1 MTDLS
6 TTDVAFTTCA
16 ATFAVAAA
24 INIMAG
30 WEYLGLLYAV
40 LAIVLVTYVQ
50 VDRTRRD
57 TRNIREL
64 LEQWP
69 PLPRSNDTT
78 AAHIPGRDS
87 GPTRWT
93 GGIGPTDI
101 KIGRK
106 EGISVFKKVKNN
118 PDYER
123 KIDQEKADRV
133 KP

>member
-6 TTDVAFTTCA
+6 ATDVAFTVSA
-16 ATFAVAAA
+16 AGLAVAGCVTIA
-24 INIMAG
+24 AG
-30 WEYLGLLYAV
+30 WEYLGLLYSV
-40 LAIVLVTYVQ
+40 LAMMIVTFVQ

-57 TRNIREL
+57 TREIKDL
-64 LEQWP
+64 LKRWP

-78 AAHIPGRDS
+78 AAHMPGRDS

-106 EGISVFKKVKNN
+106 EGISPEEWV
-118 PDYER
+118 
-123 KIDQEKADRV
+123 IEKHKELEV